1 MASTGNDFAQ
11 RTRLLEE
18 RIVDPRSTIS
28 IDSLLDSII
37 ALIYDSEGLKKTKNF
52 DSFYAKCKS
61 RIIENLNSL
70 KILVHTST
78 RDIRDKRV
86 NFDDFETIKIIGRGA
101 FGTVD
106 LVRRKATG
114 QVYAMKTL
122 SKFEMVKKINKNFQ
136 ENHFTCFLFAA

>member
-1 MASTGNDFAQ
+1 MNFFD
-11 RTRLLEE
+11 E
-18 RIVDPRSTIS
+18 
-28 IDSLLDSII
+28 
-37 ALIYDSEGLKKTKNF
+37 LI
-52 DSFYAKCKS
+52 
-61 RIIENLNSL
+61 
-70 KILVHTST
+70 ILVHTST

-122 SKFEMVKKINKNFQ
+122 SKFEMVKRI
-136 ENHFTCFLFAA
+136 FLEGKLWLIFFV

>member
-1 MASTGNDFAQ
+1 MK
-11 RTRLLEE
+11 
-18 RIVDPRSTIS
+18 I
-28 IDSLLDSII
+28 
-37 ALIYDSEGLKKTKNF
+37 
-52 DSFYAKCKS
+52 
-61 RIIENLNSL
+61 LNSL

-122 SKFEMVKKINKNFQ
+122 SKFEMVKNKNKNFQ
-136 ENHFTCFLFAA
+136 ENHFTCFFCLQLKRSDSAFFWEERNIMAFSNSDWIVKLHYAFQDARNVGSQRKRLDKDPRMPGSFFF

>member
-1 MASTGNDFAQ
+1 MVNNMASTGNDFAQ

-18 RIVDPRSTIS
+18 RIVDPCSSIS
-28 IDSLLDSII
+28 IDSLLDSIV

-52 DSFYAKCKS
+52 DSFYSKCKKK
-61 RIIENLNSL
+61 RKIDLFIVFFGLFII
-70 KILVHTST
+70 IVHTST

-122 SKFEMVKKINKNFQ
+122 SKFEMVKK
-136 ENHFTCFLFAA
+136 

>member
-1 MASTGNDFAQ
+1 MVNNMASTGNDFAQ

-61 RIIENLNSL
+61 RIIEN
-70 KILVHTST
+70 
-78 RDIRDKRV
+78 
-86 NFDDFETIKIIGRGA
+86 FEFI
-101 FGTVD
+101 
-106 LVRRKATG
+106 
-114 QVYAMKTL
+114 
-122 SKFEMVKKINKNFQ
+122 KNFSSYI
-136 ENHFTCFLFAA
+136 NTRYS